1 MVLNVLLINPS
12 QKSVYGNIE
21 PPDYPPLGLG
31 YIAAVLEQAK
41 HSVKILDIDAEKI
54 GENELIAF
62 LRDFKPKIVGFT
74 ATTPTFYNA
83 AFFAEI
89 VKKNF
94 ETKTVLG
101 GIHATIL
108 PMECLSNP
116 NFDFVVFG
124 EGEITMLELA
134 ALIEKGEN
142 GFSDVLGLGYKKGN
156 ELFLNNRR
164 PLLENLDS
172 LPFPA
177 RHLFNHK
184 NYNYP
189 DSLFS
194 PTMPILTSR
203 GCPGLCNYCCTKLIY
218 PNRIRTRSAKNIV
231 DEIEMLIRDYG
242 IKELHIWDDNFTL
255 IKRKV
260 FELKEELARRK
271 IKIPIAFP
279 NGLRVDKVNDEVLR
293 ALKEM
298 GTYSV
303 AFGIESGNQKVLNLA
318 MKGTTL
324 EQIRAAV
331 KSAKKTGLEVWGFFM
346 VGLLGDTRETIEDT
360 INLAIELDVDIAKFH
375 VLKPFPGTKV
385 FEELDKQGLIIEK
398 DYSKYG
404 IHTGP
409 VHRLPTLSQNDL
421 LELQKRAYN
430 RFYLRPKKMLK
441 QIIRIKSFNRLKLNA
456 KAGFGILK
464 VIYKGN
470 V

>member
-1 MVLNVLLINPS
+1 MNILLINPS
-12 QKSVYGNIE
+12 QKSVYGSIG

-31 YIAAVLEQAK
+31 YIAAVLEKEK
-41 HSVKILDIDAEKI
+41 HFVKILDIDAEKVGEKELVSLI
-54 GENELIAF
+54 G
-62 LRDFKPKIVGFT
+62 DFKPKLVGFT

-94 ETKTVLG
+94 KTKTVLG

-108 PMECLSNP
+108 PMECLSNQ

-124 EGEITMLELA
+124 EGEITMAELA
-134 ALIEKGEN
+134 RLVEKGKN
-142 GFSDVLGLGYKKGN
+142 DFSGIPGLGYKKEK
-156 ELFLNNRR
+156 ELFLNEKR
-164 PLLENLDS
+164 PLIEDLDS

-194 PTMPILTSR
+194 PAMPILTSR
-203 GCPGLCNYCCTKLIY
+203 DCPGLCNYCCTKLIY
-218 PNRIRTRSAKNIV
+218 PNRIRTRSAKNIA

-260 FELKEELARRK
+260 FELKEELALRK

-279 NGLRVDKVNDEVLR
+279 NGLRVDQVNDEILR

-303 AFGIESGNQKVLNLA
+303 AFGIESGNQKVLNTA

-324 EQIRAAV
+324 EQIRTAV
-331 KSAKKTGLEVWGFFM
+331 KSAKKIGLEVWGFFM

-360 INLAIELDVDIAKFH
+360 INFAIELDVDIAKFH

-385 FEELDKQGLIIEK
+385 FEELDKQGLIVEK

-421 LELQKRAYN
+421 LKLQQRAYN
-430 RFYLRPKKMLK
+430 RFYLRPTKILK

-456 KAGFGILK
+456 KAGLGIMK
-464 VIYKGN
+464 VIFK
-470 V
+470 